1 MFKKL
6 VYVSMM
12 IFICLSLTEIA
23 LQVVDFLMPNRIMS
37 NIDPI
42 IIDPIL
48 GHRPNPRHPEHDKK
62 GFRNASL
69 PARVDIV
76 ALGDSQT
83 YGTGVPRENA
93 WPQQL
98 ATMAGIKVYNMAFG
112 GYCPVQSLLLLEEAL
127 EMKPKIV
134 VEAFYAGNDLY
145 EAFAI
150 VYSGNDQLNNLKTT
164 DKATLKEIQ
173 KLQQQQV
180 IANITTTA
188 DVNIDQDTKLT
199 FLAKLK
205 QFGYDHFKI
214 YRLLTFTKHSVFK
227 IATYNNNQLWEQ
239 YKSISNYKY
248 FNKAV
253 PFEYK
258 NIRTILTPTY
268 RLSVLNLDD
277 MRISEGLAICLKS
290 IKLMHDKLAR
300 EEIEFYVLFIPTKE
314 LVFSGLANHINSS
327 NYAKLIANEKMMW
340 ENTRR
345 FLQQN
350 DIKYIDSL
358 QFLQKQLEE
367 GRQPYPIYDDG
378 HPNKHG
384 QQAIAEAVFGFL
396 KQTSFNKT
404 NLTAL
409 AQGAAWFTRTTG
421 GAP

>member
-6 VYVSMM
+6 VYFAMM
-12 IFICLSLTEIA
+12 IFISLALTEIS
-23 LQVVDFLMPNRIMS
+23 LQVVDFLLPNRIMS

-42 IIDPIL
+42 IRDPIL
-48 GHRPNPRHPEHDKK
+48 GHRPNPRNPEHDKK
-62 GFRNASL
+62 GFRNASV

-93 WPQQL
+93 WPQEL
-98 ATMAGIKVYNMAFG
+98 AKMTGLKVYNMAFG

-145 EAFAI
+145 EAFTI

-164 DKATLKEIQ
+164 DKATLKKIQ
-173 KLQQQQV
+173 HLQQQQV
-180 IANITTTA
+180 ITNIVSTA
-188 DVNIDQDTKLT
+188 DVNIYKDAKKN
-199 FLAKLK
+199 FLATVKI
-205 QFGYDHFKI
+205 FAYDHFKI
-214 YRLLTFTKHSVFK
+214 YKLLSFTKNYVFMFS
-227 IATYNNNQLWEQ
+227 NDDEDQRWEQ
-239 YKSISNYKY
+239 YKFISNSKY

-277 MRISEGLAICLKS
+277 LRISEGLAICLKS
-290 IKLMHDKLAR
+290 FQMMHDRVAR
-300 EEIEFYVLFIPTKE
+300 EGIDFYVLFIPTKE
-314 LVFSGLANHINSS
+314 LVFSGLANNVNSLD
-327 NYAKLIANEKMMW
+327 YAKLIINEKLMW
-340 ENTRR
+340 ENSRR

-350 DIKYIDSL
+350 DIKYIDTL
-358 QFLQKQLEE
+358 QFLQKQLEA
-367 GRQPYPIYDDG
+367 GLQPYHIYDDG
-378 HPNKHG
+378 HPNKYGH
-384 QQAIAEAVFGFL
+384 QAIAEAVSGFL
-396 KQTSFNKT
+396 KQTSFKKSNI
-404 NLTAL
+404 TAL
-409 AQGAAWFTRTTG
+409 EQGAAGLPRTTG